1 MKLYDYR
8 GAPNPR
14 RVKIFLAEKGVEVE
28 LVNCDMSKG
37 EHKTDAFLRK
47 NPSGKIPV
55 LELDDGRCI
64 PESIAICRFLEA
76 IYPEPNL
83 FGANPFE
90 LGYIEARNRVVE
102 LELSTQISISWVNG
116 PIVGRMGRFKQI
128 PEAKEAS
135 DRNVHRFYERLD
147 NEFEAIEYMAGDRFS
162 VADISLLVAID
173 FATDLVDL
181 KPDESLKHLWRWHA
195 LVSARPSA
203 TA

>member
-28 LVNCDMSKG
+28 LVPCDMSKG
-37 EHKTDAFLRK
+37 QHKTDDFLKK

-55 LELDDGRCI
+55 LELEDGRCI

-83 FGANPFE
+83 FGANPYE
-90 LGYIEARNRVVE
+90 LGFFEARNRTIE
-102 LELSTQISISWVNG
+102 LELSTQISTSWING

-135 DRNVHRFYERLD
+135 DRNVHRYYERLD
-147 NEFEAIEYMAGDRFS
+147 NEFEVIEYMAGDRFS
-162 VADISLLVAID
+162 IADISLLVAVD
-173 FATDLVDL
+173 FATDLVGL
-181 KPDESLKHLWRWHA
+181 KPDASLKHLWRWHA